1 LEEKMPFNYFVD
13 SNDKTFETG
22 KTIVNADGSMTKVG
36 TAGTEIDITLAG
48 ATSGLVAKL
57 AEPADEAIAKML
69 KGPSST
75 ATTTTDTTTNKAQEG
90 NLEFY
95 SKTGLEV
102 STATAVLE
110 VGKSAA
116 TLVINSVKEGG
127 KRMSS

>member
-1 LEEKMPFNYFVD
+1 MPFNYFVD
-13 SNDKTFETG
+13 SKEGNTFETG
-22 KTIVNADGSMTKVG
+22 NTGTGVG
-36 TAGTEIDITLAG
+36 DVGKGIDITLAG

>member
-1 LEEKMPFNYFVD
+1 MPFEYFKD
-13 SNDKTFETG
+13 SSGKTFESGDVAKGTG
-22 KTIVNADGSMTKVG
+22 DVG
-36 TAGTEIDITLAG
+36 KEIDITLAG

-69 KGPSST
+69 KGPSAT
-75 ATTTTDTTTNKAQEG
+75 ATAFTDTTTNKSQEG

-116 TLVINSVKEGG
+116 TLVINAVKEGG